1 MCDVCT
7 LSFLDFFSFF
17 DFFSFL
23 CFFDFL
29 LRFLSSGE
37 RDLLFFLKKKT
48 QRKTCP
54 VDNLCMHRNYYL
66 HRNNIILS
74 FI

>member
-1 MCDVCT
+1 MVVCT

-37 RDLLFFLKKKT
+37 RDLLFILYA
-48 QRKTCP
+48 
-54 VDNLCMHRNYYL
+54 NMHNTSANTAR
-66 HRNNIILS
+66 HVTARQWV
-74 FI
+74 